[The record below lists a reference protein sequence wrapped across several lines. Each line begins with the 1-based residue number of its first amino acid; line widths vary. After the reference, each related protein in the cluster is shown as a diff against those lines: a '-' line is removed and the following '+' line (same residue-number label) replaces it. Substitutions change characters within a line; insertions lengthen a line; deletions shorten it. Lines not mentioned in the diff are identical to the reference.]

1 MLNAPIW
8 LSQQLLPPAFL
19 SYFFF
24 SWKICTTEVGPRLV
38 AEGRP
43 VLGGLYTILPTLFI
57 VPITTFYLRL
67 YFLNPSR
74 PPYNPPASIIE
85 KTAPF
90 ACLSIEKAS
99 TKRREEGLPDA
110 EVERLQEEPMV
121 ERCYK
126 GKCRGAWKP
135 ARARHCSQCGVCRMG
150 FDHHC
155 PFFANCLTAPY
166 VPTFLALLLYTPPTT
181 IILSLPLYPIV
192 LRRASAAYHLA
203 CVSDS
208 IQGWWDWPWSWV
220 VAGGP
225 VGRWVGGVVL
235 GWLELDR
242 TSLDGPGVE
251 RLGVGVMVVAGMV
264 LALITSG
271 LAYSTL
277 QTIKKGDLTID
288 TERRKSAQIAH
299 RAASEHSTLFPSQP
313 LPQKI
318 AKDLIRFG
326 APAFFIPDP
335 ENGLNRRIVQ
345 PESGMELYDFGG
357 ARNRELV
364 LGSKGWGWLLP
375 WRALRKSVPDE
386 KMMQWPIEEETLQ
399 RLREM

>member
-1 MLNAPIW
+1 MLRTLVW

-19 SYFFF
+19 SYFYF
-24 SWKICTTEVGPRLV
+24 SWNICTFEVGPRFL
-38 AEGRP
+38 AEDKP
-43 VLGGLYTILPTLFI
+43 VLGAAYTILPSILI
-57 VPITTFYLRL
+57 APITTFYLRL

-74 PPYNPPASIIE
+74 PPFNPPAVIIDKE
-85 KTAPF
+85 TPF
-90 ACLSIEKAS
+90 ACLSTDEAS
-99 TKRREEGLPDA
+99 EIRSKEGLEDE
-110 EVERLQEEPMV
+110 EVERLREEPMV

-126 GKCRGAWKP
+126 GKCRGVWKP

-166 VPTFLALLLYTPPTT
+166 VPAFLALLLYTPPTT
-181 IILSLPLYPIV
+181 ILLSLPLYPPL

-208 IQGWWDWPWSWV
+208 IKGWWDWPWSWI

-235 GWLELDR
+235 GWMQLDR
-242 TSLDGPGVE
+242 MSVGGPGIE
-251 RLGVGVMVVAGMV
+251 RLGVGVMVVVGIV

-288 TERRKSAQIAH
+288 TERRKSYHIAY
-299 RAASEHSTLFPSQP
+299 RAASEHATLFPSEP
-313 LPQKI
+313 LPQHI
-318 AKDLIRFG
+318 ADGLKRFG
-326 APAFFIPDP
+326 GPAFYIPNSESEGD
-335 ENGLNRRIVQ
+335 GHIVQ
-345 PESGMELYDFGG
+345 PKHGMELYDFGET
-357 ARNRELV
+357 RNWELV

-375 WRALRKSVPDE
+375 WKALGKSMPVGQV
-386 KMMQWPIEEETLQ
+386 MQWPIEEEVRRKLG
-399 RLREM
+399 EM

>member
-1 MLNAPIW
+1 MLKTLVW

-19 SYFFF
+19 SYFYF
-24 SWKICTTEVGPRLV
+24 SWKICTFEVGPWFL
-38 AEGRP
+38 AEDKP
-43 VLGGLYTILPTLFI
+43 LLGAAYTILPSILI
-57 VPITTFYLRL
+57 APITTFYLRL

-74 PPYNPPASIIE
+74 PPFDCPAVIINK
-85 KTAPF
+85 KTPF
-90 ACLSIEKAS
+90 ACLSADEAS
-99 TKRREEGLPDA
+99 EIRSKEGWEDE
-110 EVERLQEEPMV
+110 EVERSREEPMV

-166 VPTFLALLLYTPPTT
+166 VPAFLALLLYTPPTT
-181 IILSLPLYPIV
+181 ILLSLPLYPLL
-192 LRRASAAYHLA
+192 LRRASAAYHFA

-208 IQGWWDWPWSWV
+208 IKGWWDWPWSWI

-235 GWLELDR
+235 GWMQLDQM
-242 TSLDGPGVE
+242 SVGGPGIE
-251 RLGVGVMVVAGMV
+251 RLGVGVMVVVGIV

-288 TERRKSAQIAH
+288 TERRKSYHIAR
-299 RAASEHSTLFPSQP
+299 RAASGHYTLFPSEP
-313 LPQKI
+313 LPQHI
-318 AKDLIRFG
+318 ADDLKRFG
-326 APAFFIPDP
+326 GPAFYIPNT
-335 ENGLNRRIVQ
+335 ESEGEGHIVQ
-345 PESGMELYDFGG
+345 PKLEMELYDFGET
-357 ARNRELV
+357 RNWELV
-364 LGSKGWGWLLP
+364 MGSKGWGWLLP
-375 WRALRKSVPDE
+375 WRALGKSMPDGQV
-386 KMMQWPIEEETLQ
+386 MQWPIEEEARRKLGQ
-399 RLREM
+399 M